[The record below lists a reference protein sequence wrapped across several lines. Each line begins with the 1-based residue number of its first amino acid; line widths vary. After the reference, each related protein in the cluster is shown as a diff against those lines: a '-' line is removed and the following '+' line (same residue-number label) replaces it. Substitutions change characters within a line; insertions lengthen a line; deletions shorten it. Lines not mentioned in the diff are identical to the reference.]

1 MEWSSEDEELK
12 TTINLSTPI
21 IQLENRIS
29 ESAMILH
36 SQDSQ
41 LSCKDSGSFISQA
54 DSSIGSDTS
63 IVPNDLRTEIFR
75 FSIDGFA
82 KKYFADHKKGAF
94 IRQRIPTKELIRWT
108 KDKLERP
115 LMTLSN
121 VHHKDALKCF
131 KKIQRIM
138 GDRFYNFRKFSLFKE
153 KGSHDLETKEMSD
166 ILDMMLEHGELRDEV
181 YVQICKQLSFNPS
194 IPSARKG
201 WEIMSVVC
209 QVYPPSKNFE
219 QYLKSFIMQY
229 HNDEDDSIR
238 KIARFCSRKV
248 NRIIE
253 HGTTGKSLTLQEV
266 ELARLAS
273 FQIMKF
279 GDSLVSIMNC
289 ELEQSPSSTVPRV
302 LRFLTQAIIDL
313 DGFRCEGIF
322 RLCANMDKVFELRCS
337 IENGKY
343 ELKNIKDP
351 TIPAALLK
359 LWFRELE
366 EPVILP
372 SYYHAC
378 IDAVSQ
384 HRESETSNMTLSHK
398 VLEIIKQLPTVH
410 YHVLEYLVCFLQKF
424 LDSKIVS
431 MTKMDAT
438 NFALVFTPN
447 LLKCPFKEHI
457 DILKYTILEQRF
469 VGALLAIPFEILSE
483 QMNKE

>member
-12 TTINLSTPI
+12 TDINISKPI
-21 IQLENRIS
+21 IQLENAS
-29 ESAMILH
+29 TSSMLLNNE
-36 SQDSQ
+36 DSQ
-41 LSCKDSGSFISQA
+41 LSCKDNGSFNSQFGH
-54 DSSIGSDTS
+54 SLGSDTS
-63 IVPNDLRTEIFR
+63 ALPDDLRIEISR

-82 KKYFADHKKGAF
+82 QKYFADHKKGAF

-115 LMTLSN
+115 LMTLNES
-121 VHHKDALKCF
+121 HHKDALLCF

-138 GDRFYNFRKFSLFKE
+138 GDRLYNFRKFALFKE
-153 KGSHDLETKEMSD
+153 KGNYDLETKEMND

-194 IPSARKG
+194 ISSVRKG
-201 WEIMSVVC
+201 WEIMSVIC

-219 QYLKSFIMQY
+219 QYLKSFIMQH
-229 HNDEDDSIR
+229 HNNEDDSVR

-253 HGTTGKSLTLQEV
+253 HGTTGKSLTFQEV

-279 GDSLVSIMNC
+279 GDSLVSIMNS
-289 ELEQSPSSTVPRV
+289 ELEQSPNAIVPRV

-322 RLCANMDKVFELRCS
+322 RLCTNMDKVFELRCR
-337 IENGKY
+337 IEKGKY
-343 ELKNIKDP
+343 ELKDIKDP

-378 IDAVSQ
+378 IDVVNQ
-384 HRESETSNMTLSHK
+384 HRESDTSNITLSQK
-398 VLEIIKQLPTVH
+398 ALEIIKQLPAVH
-410 YHVLEYLVCFLQKF
+410 YHVLGYLVCFLQKF
-424 LDSKIVS
+424 LDPKIVS
-431 MTKMDAT
+431 MTKMDVT

-447 LLKCPFKEHI
+447 LLKCPYKDHV

-469 VGALLAIPFEILSE
+469 VGALLAIPFGTLSE